1 MSDRVTGLADI
12 SPMFPRGQYYPT
24 TGIALLNRFSGYA
37 ELYRRQIWVHV
48 LVRKLAFGT
57 ARLPFEVRV
66 RTDAGTELADDT
78 HPLARLLAHPNDQ
91 LDAFRLWLWTAA
103 TKEIYGEAYWLIL
116 RDHLGRPAELQ
127 PMHPANVI
135 VERGE
140 NGELVYYYAA
150 GVRDVTLLPPIPAA
164 DVVPFTEYNPETLAR
179 GLSTLEPL
187 RDTLYN
193 EDAARRA
200 TAAWWRRGAR
210 PSIALTHPGSLSEPA
225 QQRLRATWDAQHAG
239 ADLMG
244 GTAILEEGMKPEVLQ
259 LSAEEMQYIESRK
272 LNREEVC
279 AAYDVPPPV
288 VHILDRATYSNVTEQ
303 MRSMYRDTMAP
314 RLGMYEAIV
323 AHHLVRHFDD
333 TGRTIIRFNLDE
345 VLRGDFETRA
355 TSARDL
361 INFGVMKPAEARP
374 MFGLN
379 PAGPEAERLYANAAL
394 VPLGSSSRT
403 QPPDP
408 TELLPADT
416 DEDDTE
422 DLAED
427 EATARPE
434 LPAGAGGRRGPAA

>member
-1 MSDRVTGLADI
+1 MADVAP
-12 SPMFPRGQYYPT
+12 SFPRGQYYPT
-24 TGIALLNRFSGYA
+24 TGLELLNRFAAYA
-37 ELYRRQIWVHV
+37 EIFRRQIWVHV
-48 LVRKLAFGT
+48 LVRKLAYGT
-57 ARLPFEVRV
+57 ARLPFEVRQ
-66 RTDAGTELADDT
+66 RTDTGTEQTAED
-78 HPLARLLAHPNDQ
+78 HPLARLLARPNEQ

-103 TKEIYGEAYWLIL
+103 TKEIYGEAYWLKL
-116 RDHLGRPAELQ
+116 RDHLGRVAELQ

-140 NGELVYYYAA
+140 AGELVYYYAA

-187 RDTLYN
+187 RDTLYT

-200 TAAWWRRGAR
+200 TASWWRRGAR
-210 PSIALTHPGSLSEPA
+210 PSIALTHPGTLSEPA
-225 QQRLRATWDAQHAG
+225 QIRLRATWDAQHAG

-314 RLGMYEAIV
+314 KLGMYEATV
-323 AHHLVRHFDD
+323 AHHLTPDFDP
-333 TGRTIIRFNLDE
+333 TGQTYARFNLDE

-355 TSARDL
+355 SSVREL
-361 INFGVMKPAEARP
+361 IASGVLMPAEARP

-379 PAGPEAERLYANAAL
+379 PAGPEAQQLYANAAL
-394 VPLGSSSRT
+394 VPLGT
-403 QPPDP
+403 TPDAPPVDTTGEPLPQPAPP
-408 TELLPADT
+408 RRK
-416 DEDDTE
+416 
-422 DLAED
+422 
-427 EATARPE
+427 EAHARRHRQK
-434 LPAGAGGRRGPAA
+434 RRR

>member
-1 MSDRVTGLADI
+1 MLPARVSGLADI

-24 TGIALLNRFSGYA
+24 TGLALLNRFAAYA
-37 ELYRRQIWVHV
+37 ELYRRQIWVHI

-57 ARLPFEVRV
+57 ARLPFEVRQ
-66 RTDAGTELADDT
+66 RTSSGTEPVDDG
-78 HPLARLLAHPNDQ
+78 HPLARLLSSPNEQ

-103 TKEIYGEAYWLIL
+103 TREIYGEAFWLIL
-116 RDHLGRPAELQ
+116 RDHTGQPADLQ

-140 NGELVYYYAA
+140 TGDLVYYYAA

-200 TAAWWRRGAR
+200 TASWWRRGAR
-210 PSIALTHPGSLSEPA
+210 PSIALTHPGTLSEPA

-244 GTAILEEGMKPEVLQ
+244 GTAILEEGMRPEVLQ
-259 LSAEEMQYIESRK
+259 LSAEEMQYIETRK

-279 AAYDVPPPV
+279 AAYDTPPPV
-288 VHILDRATYSNVTEQ
+288 VHILDHATYSNITEQ

-314 RLGMYEAIV
+314 RLGMYEATV
-323 AHHLVRHFDD
+323 NHHLVRQFDD
-333 TGRTIIRFNLDE
+333 TGHTIVRFNLDE

-355 TSARDL
+355 ASARDL
-361 INFGVMKPAEARP
+361 INFGVMKPSEARP

-379 PAGPEAERLYANAAL
+379 DAGPEADQLYANAAL
-394 VPLGSSSRT
+394 VPLGTSPKAEQVST
-403 QPPDP
+403 TGD
-408 TELLPADT
+408 LLPQPLRPVNQDT
-416 DEDDTE
+416 DTGDDTTTE
-422 DLAED
+422 D
-427 EATARPE
+427 
-434 LPAGAGGRRGPAA
+434 AA